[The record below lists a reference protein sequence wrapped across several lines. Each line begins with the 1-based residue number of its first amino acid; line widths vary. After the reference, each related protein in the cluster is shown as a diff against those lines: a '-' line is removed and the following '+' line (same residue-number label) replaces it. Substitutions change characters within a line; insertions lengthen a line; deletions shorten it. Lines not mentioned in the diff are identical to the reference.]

1 MESGRARRKRW
12 IRRRLPGAA
21 LAVSQLFFIN
31 ITDGPAPTRLGRALL
46 ALFVT
51 LGTGVAGYILI
62 EGIGFV
68 DAVYQTVITIT
79 TIGFQEVHPLG
90 QTARIFTIFLA
101 IFGVAATAYLF
112 TAGAGILLEG
122 DLYRDVREWRMARLA
137 GHLQDHVIIAAA
149 GRVGWG
155 VARDLHGRRVE
166 FVLIDSDQAKVD
178 DARREGWLAVHG
190 DARDRDVLEH
200 AGVAVARSLV
210 IASHDDATNTFVM
223 LTALSVNPDLFT
235 VARCNDAGSEPQLRQ
250 AGAAVTFSPMDLLGG
265 LMAQTAVRGR
275 AGPPMLPITATG
287 DAVAVIEI
295 GEAGGLAGSTA
306 AEAAGDDRRALA
318 VRTADGEYLPAD
330 DRPLQPGDAVI
341 AAGPAVEPA

>member
-1 MESGRARRKRW
+1 MADARTRRKRW

-21 LAVSQLFFIN
+21 LAVTQLFFIN

-46 ALFVT
+46 ALFFT
-51 LGTGVAGYILI
+51 LGTGVAGYMLI

-68 DAVYQTVITIT
+68 DAAYQTVITIT

-90 QTARIFTIFLA
+90 QDARIFTIFLA

-155 VARDLHGRRVE
+155 VARELYGRHVE

-190 DARDRDVLEH
+190 DARDREILEQ
-200 AGVAVARSLV
+200 AGAAEARSLV

-250 AGAAVTFSPMDLLGG
+250 AGAAAIFSPMELLGG
-265 LMAQTAVRGR
+265 LMARTAARGR
-275 AGPPMLPITATG
+275 AGPPMLPIPATG
-287 DAVAVIEI
+287 DAVAVIEV
-295 GEAGGLAGSTA
+295 GEDDGRAGSTA
-306 AEAAGDDRRALA
+306 AELAGKGRRALA
-318 VRTADGEYLPAD
+318 VRTGDGEYFPAD
-330 DRPLQPGDAVI
+330 GRPLQPGDAVI
-341 AAGPAVEPA
+341 AAGPAVEPG

>member
-1 MESGRARRKRW
+1 MADARTRRKRW

-21 LAVSQLFFIN
+21 LAVTQLFFIN

-46 ALFVT
+46 ALFFT
-51 LGTGVAGYILI
+51 LGTGVAGYMLI

-68 DAVYQTVITIT
+68 DAAYQTVITIT

-90 QTARIFTIFLA
+90 QDARIFTIFLA

-155 VARDLHGRRVE
+155 VARELYGRHVE

-190 DARDRDVLEH
+190 DARDREILEQ
-200 AGVAVARSLV
+200 AGAAEARSLV

-250 AGAAVTFSPMDLLGG
+250 AGAAAIFSPMELLGG
-265 LMAQTAVRGR
+265 LMARTAARGR
-275 AGPPMLPITATG
+275 AGPPMLPIPATG
-287 DAVAVIEI
+287 DAVAVIEV
-295 GEAGGLAGSTA
+295 GEDDGRAGSTA
-306 AEAAGDDRRALA
+306 DELAGEGRRALG
-318 VRTADGEYLPAD
+318 VRTSDGEYLPAD
-330 DRPLQPGDAVI
+330 ERPLQPGDAVI
-341 AAGPAVEPA
+341 AAGPAVEPG